1 MKTVSWCNMKRTRML
16 NGNNNSMILA
26 NNEDEKRAPEVA
38 AFWAVSTLLGLL
50 SQHGKVD
57 KMSYDLTRKKVE
69 RNRVWEEFRPCTC
82 LLRLRKLILGFL
94 ITEIF
99 AGAQEPFLTPF
110 RLLISRISMP
120 RLPSQ
125 NVQPQDP
132 EHVSS
137 CPQLRSYEPLRESV
151 SNKEARINSE
161 NENNGIIVTSLRWD
175 ADESSK

>member
-57 KMSYDLTRKKVE
+57 KMSYDFRRKKVE

-99 AGAQEPFLTPF
+99 AGAQKPFLTPF
-110 RLLISRISMP
+110 RLLIHEFQCLGYLHKMSNHKIQSMFLHVRSSDPMSRFENLFQI
-120 RLPSQ
+120 RR
-125 NVQPQDP
+125 
-132 EHVSS
+132 HV
-137 CPQLRSYEPLRESV
+137 
-151 SNKEARINSE
+151 
-161 NENNGIIVTSLRWD
+161 
-175 ADESSK
+175 

>member
-1 MKTVSWCNMKRTRML
+1 MKTVSWCNMKRTRLL

-57 KMSYDLTRKKVE
+57 KMSYDFRRKKVE

-99 AGAQEPFLTPF
+99 AGVSNTVSPPHLTNFNASVTFTKCPTTRSRACF
-110 RLLISRISMP
+110 FMSAAPILWAASRI
-120 RLPSQ
+120 
-125 NVQPQDP
+125 
-132 EHVSS
+132 
-137 CPQLRSYEPLRESV
+137 CF
-151 SNKEARINSE
+151 K
-161 NENNGIIVTSLRWD
+161 
-175 ADESSK
+175 